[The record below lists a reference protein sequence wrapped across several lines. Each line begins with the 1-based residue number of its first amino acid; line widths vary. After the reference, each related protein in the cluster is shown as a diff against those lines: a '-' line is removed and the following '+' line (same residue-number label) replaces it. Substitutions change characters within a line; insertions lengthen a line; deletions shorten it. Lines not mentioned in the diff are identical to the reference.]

1 MIKARDPHLHQINVV
16 VPSFLVTDPILE
28 GVQQIELPF
37 QRTVEEVATP
47 SLLVI
52 KEEEEVVEISESED
66 EFKVFSHH

>member
-28 GVQQIELPF
+28 GVQQIELPL
-37 QRTVEEVATP
+37 QRTVKEVATP

-52 KEEEEVVEISESED
+52 KEEEEVVEIFESKD

>member
-28 GVQQIELPF
+28 GVQQIELPL

-52 KEEEEVVEISESED
+52 KEEEEVVEIFESKD